1 MIQTNNSQQAKNL
14 LKTEKSPKM
23 IKAGEDVFN
32 RSMLEYG
39 KFDVLLSIEAG
50 NRKDSLRSIDSGFNE
65 VLARIAAKN
74 NIAIGID
81 LEEIRALP
89 RKEKALRISKIR
101 QNIRLCRKASVK
113 LALIGM
119 KDKRDAE
126 SFLIVAGASTNQLK
140 RALLFFK
147 DQE

>member
-74 NIAIGID
+74 KVAIGID
-81 LEEIRALP
+81 GKELRSLSKMQRAQRLT
-89 RKEKALRISKIR
+89 KIY
-101 QNIRLCRKASVK
+101 QNIVLCRKSKVNIAFLGV
-113 LALIGM
+113 
-119 KDKRDAE
+119 KDKRDAKDL
-126 SFLIVAGASTNQLK
+126 FLALGASTLQAKGLS
-140 RALLFFK
+140 FFS
-147 DQE
+147 E